1 MGLKWNTRDGRF
13 SDYYSTARFGHLTL
27 SSDDID
33 GDNEPYSIYV
43 ENKGRMVPPDQRI
56 KYVFQCDPHFGGAD
70 EARKRVE
77 YLARCFFYG
86 IPPIYTDW
94 EKKNATIGDLSI
106 ALQRKPSTLLHGVW
120 VRGIYYHPVLK
131 TYVRVESIANVET
144 NHSHPLAGLMT
155 SPTVVFK
162 DVYTDRLFA
171 RTVSDFLSLGFL
183 LHSEV
188 EDAKTPSAF

>member
-1 MGLKWNTRDGRF
+1 MGLKWNTRGGRF

-33 GDNEPYSIYV
+33 GDNEPYSIYI

-56 KYVFQCDPHFGGAD
+56 TTIFRCDPHFGGSE

-86 IPPIYTDW
+86 IPPIYSEW
-94 EKKNATIGDLSI
+94 EKKNSEIGNLSL

-131 TYVRVESIANVET
+131 IYVRVESIANVEA
-144 NHSHPLAGLMT
+144 NHSHPLAGLMA

-188 EDAKTPSAF
+188 EDAKTPSTF

>member
-1 MGLKWNTRDGRF
+1 M
-13 SDYYSTARFGHLTL
+13 
-27 SSDDID
+27 
-33 GDNEPYSIYV
+33 E
-43 ENKGRMVPPDQRI
+43 
-56 KYVFQCDPHFGGAD
+56 
-70 EARKRVE
+70 
-77 YLARCFFYG
+77 
-86 IPPIYTDW
+86 

-144 NHSHPLAGLMT
+144 NHSHPLAGLMA

-188 EDAKTPSAF
+188 EDAKTPSTF